1 MSDNK
6 SSDYYLD
13 YKNSDTHTYSKRNE
27 ENNSYE
33 RVVHHP
39 PEAALNIMKNF
50 RKFFEVNEMPFV
62 VFPISNYKICVRNN
76 QDVPEGSKRLLYKSI
91 MKTTNI
97 YRKGNVIWD
106 QNALCYY
113 FDEKYVE
120 HIDVDFNLENI
131 KKYYLK
137 YKQMSV
143 EKKWDICVEDWND
156 NLIKY

>member
-6 SSDYYLD
+6 LSDYYLD

-33 RVVHHP
+33 KVVHHP

-76 QDVPEGSKRLLYKSI
+76 KDVPEGSKRLLYKSI

-143 EKKWDICVEDWND
+143 EKKWHICVEDWND

>member
-6 SSDYYLD
+6 LSDYYLD

-120 HIDVDFNLENI
+120 HIDVDFNLEII

-137 YKQMSV
+137 Y
-143 EKKWDICVEDWND
+143 
-156 NLIKY
+156 

>member
-6 SSDYYLD
+6 LSDYYLD

-143 EKKWDICVEDWND
+143 EKKWHICVEDWND
-156 NLIKY
+156 NLINY

>member
-1 MSDNK
+1 MSDNE

-13 YKNSDTHTYSKRNE
+13 YKNSDTHTYSKRNK

-91 MKTTNI
+91 MKTTGIN
-97 YRKGNVIWD
+97 RKGNVIWD
-106 QNALCYY
+106 QDALCYY

-143 EKKWDICVEDWND
+143 EKKWHICVEDWND

>member
-1 MSDNK
+1 MSDNE
-6 SSDYYLD
+6 STDFYSD
-13 YKNSDTHTYSKRNE
+13 YKNSDTHTYSRTKIDNT
-27 ENNSYE
+27 YE
-33 RVVHHP
+33 MIVHHP

-113 FDEKYVE
+113 FDEKYVD

-143 EKKWDICVEDWND
+143 EKKWHICVEDWND
-156 NLIKY
+156 ILINY

>member
-6 SSDYYLD
+6 LSDYYLD

-50 RKFFEVNEMPFV
+50 RKFFKVNEMPFV

-143 EKKWDICVEDWND
+143 EKKWHICVEDWND
-156 NLIKY
+156 NLINY

>member
-50 RKFFEVNEMPFV
+50 RKFFKVNEMPFV

-120 HIDVDFNLENI
+120 YIDVDFNLENI